1 MMGRELLC
9 FWCLSN
15 SNNGGVLCRRSSR
28 SLPKTP
34 QLPGRGRAEQWHSWH
49 GSKAG
54 KSVDSSMQAKH
65 EAIIQPGPA
74 SRRVTIDVVVSD
86 GISIVAYP

>member
-1 MMGRELLC
+1 MVGCCADGRVDPCRKRLN
-9 FWCLSN
+9 CLI
-15 SNNGGVLCRRSSR
+15 
-28 SLPKTP
+28 
-34 QLPGRGRAEQWHSWH
+34 GRAEQSHSWH
-49 GSKAG
+49 CSKAG

-74 SRRVTIDVVVSD
+74 SRRVTINVVVSE